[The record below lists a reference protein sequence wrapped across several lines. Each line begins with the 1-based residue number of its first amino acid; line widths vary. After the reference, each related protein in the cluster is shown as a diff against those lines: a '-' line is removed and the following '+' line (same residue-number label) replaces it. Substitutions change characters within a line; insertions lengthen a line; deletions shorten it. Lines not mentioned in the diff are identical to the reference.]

1 MLKSILEKGSGSIW
15 IIWKGLGVTDVLL
28 NAHSALMTE
37 ALHFCIGIDHFMTMG
52 HITIVTIVT
61 ILPCNLPFQDIYFL
75 WHAR

>member
-1 MLKSILEKGSGSIW
+1 MLQSILERGSGSIC
-15 IIWKGLGVTDVLL
+15 KGLGVTDVQL
-28 NAHSALMTE
+28 NAHS

-52 HITIVTIVT
+52 HIAIVTIVT